1 MKMHESIVKEVYL
14 DGNKYEIREED
25 GIIEDEDRNGELG
38 YQRYERFD
46 LGEDEKQGKQKK
58 KKNKKG
64 LQN

>member
-46 LGEDEKQGKQKK
+46 LG
-58 KKNKKG
+58 
-64 LQN
+64 